1 MSGPRV
7 LVVDD
12 EPAIADLVSTALRY
26 EGFEV
31 ATAGTGHDVAP
42 LVESF
47 RPELIVLDVM
57 LPDVDGFEVQRRL
70 RDGGRRVPVLFLTAR
85 DATEDKVRGL
95 SIGGDDYV
103 TKPFSLEELIARIRA
118 ILRRAQ
124 AGEPD
129 GGRLRFEDL
138 EMDEDAHEVWRA
150 EDRIELTPTEF
161 NLLAVPAVEPAPGPV
176 EGPDPRSRMALRLR
190 GRRFDRR
197 DVHQLPPTEGRRERT
212 APDPHRARCGLHAPA
227 AARLTMSLRARLL
240 IVTVALVGAGLFVA
254 NVAVYH
260 ELRDFLLQRV
270 DQQLVDAVRFAP
282 GDGGGPGPGEL
293 PLSTY
298 VGFCDDHGTNVGGR
312 FLGGSGYS
320 PPALPDGLPNSSSPG
335 TTTIFTAPSTDGA
348 TTYRVL
354 ARGTARE
361 PGTLVIAIPV
371 GETFATLHR
380 LLGVQLLVSLVVLLT
395 VAALASWL
403 VRIGLRPLEGIG
415 TTAGAI
421 AAGDLSRRV
430 EPADERTE
438 VGRLGLALNAMLA
451 QIEAAFDQRRRSE
464 ERLRTFIAD
473 ASHELRT
480 PLTSIRGYAE
490 LFRRGADSRPEDLE
504 KSMARIEAEA
514 GRMGVLVD
522 DLLLLARLDQGRPL
536 ERDPVDLTRVVG
548 EAVDAARAID
558 PDRPVELEADG
569 EVEVRGDELR
579 LRQVLDNLLENARV
593 HTPPKTPHPRAR
605 ASGRRTMGCS
615 PSTTRAR
622 DSTRRSRAR
631 SSSGSSEEIP
641 PARVRR
647 AAPDSVCR
655 SSPRSCRRTA
665 ARSASWRPSRT
676 RPARPSRSGSRSRPT
691 RANRPR
697 SSCPH
702 RPARRGPSRRRR

>member
-1 MSGPRV
+1 
-7 LVVDD
+7 
-12 EPAIADLVSTALRY
+12 
-26 EGFEV
+26 
-31 ATAGTGHDVAP
+31 
-42 LVESF
+42 
-47 RPELIVLDVM
+47 
-57 LPDVDGFEVQRRL
+57 
-70 RDGGRRVPVLFLTAR
+70 
-85 DATEDKVRGL
+85 
-95 SIGGDDYV
+95 
-103 TKPFSLEELIARIRA
+103 
-118 ILRRAQ
+118 
-124 AGEPD
+124 
-129 GGRLRFEDL
+129 
-138 EMDEDAHEVWRA
+138 
-150 EDRIELTPTEF
+150 
-161 NLLAVPAVEPAPGPV
+161 
-176 EGPDPRSRMALRLR
+176 
-190 GRRFDRR
+190 
-197 DVHQLPPTEGRRERT
+197 
-212 APDPHRARCGLHAPA
+212 
-227 AARLTMSLRARLL
+227 MSLRARLL

-298 VGFCDDHGTNVGGR
+298 VGFCNDHGTNVGGR

-354 ARGTARE
+354 ARGTARD

-403 VRIGLRPLEGIG
+403 VRVGLRPLEGIG

-514 GRMGVLVD
+514 ARMGVLVD

-536 ERDPVDLTRVVG
+536 ERDPVDLTRVAG
-548 EAVDAARAID
+548 EAADAARAID
-558 PDRPVELEADG
+558 PDRPVEVEADG
-569 EVEVRGDELR
+569 EVEVRGDGLR

-593 HTPPKTPHPRAR
+593 HTPPTTPIRVRVRSDGAEGVLSVHDEGEGLDPEV
-605 ASGRRTMGCS
+605 ASQVFERFFRGD
-615 PSTTRAR
+615 P
-622 DSTRRSRAR
+622 AR
-631 SSSGSSEEIP
+631 SSSTGGAGLGLSIVAAIVQAHGGTVRVVAPEPDATGTTFEVRLPLGADTGEPTEVELPAP
-641 PARVRR
+641 P
-647 AAPDSVCR
+647 
-655 SSPRSCRRTA
+655 
-665 ARSASWRPSRT
+665 
-676 RPARPSRSGSRSRPT
+676 G
-691 RANRPR
+691 
-697 SSCPH
+697 
-702 RPARRGPSRRRR
+702 

>member
-1 MSGPRV
+1 
-7 LVVDD
+7 
-12 EPAIADLVSTALRY
+12 
-26 EGFEV
+26 
-31 ATAGTGHDVAP
+31 
-42 LVESF
+42 
-47 RPELIVLDVM
+47 
-57 LPDVDGFEVQRRL
+57 
-70 RDGGRRVPVLFLTAR
+70 
-85 DATEDKVRGL
+85 
-95 SIGGDDYV
+95 
-103 TKPFSLEELIARIRA
+103 
-118 ILRRAQ
+118 
-124 AGEPD
+124 
-129 GGRLRFEDL
+129 
-138 EMDEDAHEVWRA
+138 
-150 EDRIELTPTEF
+150 
-161 NLLAVPAVEPAPGPV
+161 
-176 EGPDPRSRMALRLR
+176 
-190 GRRFDRR
+190 
-197 DVHQLPPTEGRRERT
+197 
-212 APDPHRARCGLHAPA
+212 
-227 AARLTMSLRARLL
+227 MSLRARLL

-605 ASGRRTMGCS
+605 ASGRPRWGAL
-615 PSTTRAR
+615 RAR
-622 DSTRRSRAR
+622 RGRGTRPGGREPGLRAVLPRGSIPVEFDGRRRTRSVDRRRDRAGAR
-631 SSSGSSEEIP
+631 RHGP
-641 PARVRR
+641 RRGARAGRDRDDLRGPAPARGRQ
-647 AAPDSVCR
+647 
-655 SSPRSCRRTA
+655 
-665 ARSASWRPSRT
+665 
-676 RPARPSRSGSRSRPT
+676 

>member
-1 MSGPRV
+1 
-7 LVVDD
+7 
-12 EPAIADLVSTALRY
+12 
-26 EGFEV
+26 
-31 ATAGTGHDVAP
+31 
-42 LVESF
+42 
-47 RPELIVLDVM
+47 
-57 LPDVDGFEVQRRL
+57 
-70 RDGGRRVPVLFLTAR
+70 
-85 DATEDKVRGL
+85 
-95 SIGGDDYV
+95 
-103 TKPFSLEELIARIRA
+103 
-118 ILRRAQ
+118 
-124 AGEPD
+124 
-129 GGRLRFEDL
+129 
-138 EMDEDAHEVWRA
+138 
-150 EDRIELTPTEF
+150 
-161 NLLAVPAVEPAPGPV
+161 
-176 EGPDPRSRMALRLR
+176 
-190 GRRFDRR
+190 
-197 DVHQLPPTEGRRERT
+197 
-212 APDPHRARCGLHAPA
+212 
-227 AARLTMSLRARLL
+227 MSLRARLL

-270 DQQLVDAVRFAP
+270 DQQLAAAVRFAP

-298 VGFCDDHGTNVGGR
+298 IGFCDDHGGNVAGR

-415 TTAGAI
+415 VTAGAI

-430 EPADERTE
+430 EPADQRTE

-504 KSMARIEAEA
+504 MSMARIEAEA
-514 GRMGVLVD
+514 ARMGVLVD
-522 DLLLLARLDQGRPL
+522 DLLLLARLDEGRPL

-558 PDRPVELEADG
+558 PDRPVELQADG

-579 LRQVLDNLLENARV
+579 IRQIIDNLLENARV
-593 HTPPKTPHPRAR
+593 HTPPTTPIQVRVRADGPDGVLSVHDEGEGLDPEV
-605 ASGRRTMGCS
+605 ASQVFERFFRGD
-615 PSTTRAR
+615 PS
-622 DSTRRSRAR
+622 R
-631 SSSGSSEEIP
+631 SSSTGGAGLGLSIVAAIVRAHGGTVRIVAPEPDATGTTFEVRLPLQADAGERTDVEPTEVEMPAP
-641 PARVRR
+641 P
-647 AAPDSVCR
+647 
-655 SSPRSCRRTA
+655 
-665 ARSASWRPSRT
+665 
-676 RPARPSRSGSRSRPT
+676 G
-691 RANRPR
+691 
-697 SSCPH
+697 
-702 RPARRGPSRRRR
+702 